1 MQTQSKYRECIEAT
15 ITDKRD
21 RPVAINRRDVIVLF
35 RILLVNRVVV
45 IDEF

>member
-1 MQTQSKYRECIEAT
+1 MQTRSKYRECIEAT

-21 RPVAINRRDVIVLF
+21 RPVAINRRDVTVLL
-35 RILLVNRVVV
+35 RILLVNREVV